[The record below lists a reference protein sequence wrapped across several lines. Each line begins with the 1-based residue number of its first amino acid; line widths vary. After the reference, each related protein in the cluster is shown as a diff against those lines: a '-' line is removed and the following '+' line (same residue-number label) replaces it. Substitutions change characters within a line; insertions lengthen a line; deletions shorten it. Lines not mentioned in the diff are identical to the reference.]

1 MNDSPTATN
10 VSMTVR
16 LNVDKADLPDKPDGE
31 LITTR
36 LRVMGEHQLQLTDA
50 AGTVL
55 AYSTSGGCGGGDTPS
70 VYQWTMGTF
79 RNGRATHLRY
89 YGMLRVRSEAAF
101 DFRDV
106 PLP

>member
-1 MNDSPTATN
+1 
-10 VSMTVR
+10 MTVR
-16 LNVDKADLPDKPDGE
+16 LNVDKADPPANPDGE
-31 LITTR
+31 LITSR
-36 LRVMGEHQLQLTDA
+36 LQVMGEHQIQLTDA

-55 AYSTSGGCGGGDTPS
+55 AYSTGGGYGGGSNDPS
-70 VYQWTMGTF
+70 VFHWTIGTF

-89 YGMLRVRSEAAF
+89 YGMLRVRFEAAF